1 MVRKG
6 KQVKNAIKYIYPAS
20 PFYVHFKKHICPQC
34 GTKVKLSWTSKLVK
48 SNSSEARGYNFSN
61 GDTFFAGN
69 VEFRTRCFYCP
80 KCQKKISFSDM
91 KSAEKRE

>member
-1 MVRKG
+1 M
-6 KQVKNAIKYIYPAS
+6 KNAIKYIYPAS

-34 GTKVKLSWTSKLVK
+34 GTKVKLSWISKLVK
-48 SNSSEARGYNFSN
+48 SNSSKARRYDFSN

-91 KSAEKRE
+91 KRAEKGKE